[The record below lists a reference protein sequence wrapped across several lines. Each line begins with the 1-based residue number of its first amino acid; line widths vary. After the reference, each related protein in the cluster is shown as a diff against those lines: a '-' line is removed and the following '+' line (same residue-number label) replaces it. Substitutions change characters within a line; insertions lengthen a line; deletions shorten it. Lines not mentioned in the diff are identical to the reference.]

1 MIRRR
6 EFIAG
11 LGSAAAWPL
20 VARAQQAVMPVV
32 GFLHSGSPDSQE
44 SELRAFREGL
54 GEVGFIEG
62 RNVAIEYRWAGGH
75 YDRLPAMAADL
86 VRRQVAVIATNGV
99 AIIAAKAATTTIP
112 VVFISVAPDPVQA
125 GLVASLAQPG
135 GNITGVNSMN
145 YELIPKRLLLLHEL
159 NPGARLFGLL
169 FNPAT
174 LRVNPATSP
183 VRATLFENVQAAART
198 LGLEIHVLEA
208 SNDLDINDAFSK
220 LVELNAG
227 GLVLSPDPFFN
238 SRTEQIAALALRH
251 RIPAI
256 HARRDFAAAGG
267 AMSYGASPPDQNRI
281 GGTYVGRIL
290 KGESPA
296 TLPVQRATKFD
307 LIINMKT
314 AKVLGLTIPETLL
327 ATADE
332 VIQ

>member
-1 MIRRR
+1 
-6 EFIAG
+6 
-11 LGSAAAWPL
+11 
-20 VARAQQAVMPVV
+20 
-32 GFLHSGSPDSQE
+32 
-44 SELRAFREGL
+44 
-54 GEVGFIEG
+54 
-62 RNVAIEYRWAGGH
+62 
-75 YDRLPAMAADL
+75 MAADL

-112 VVFISVAPDPVQA
+112 VVFISGGADPVRV

-135 GNITGVNSMN
+135 GNITGVNSMS
-145 YELIPKRLLLLHEL
+145 YALIPKRLLLLHEL
-159 NPGARLFGLL
+159 NPAARLFGFL

-174 LRVNPATSP
+174 LRVNPAIP
-183 VRATLFENVQAAART
+183 LNPAELFDNVQAAACA

-208 SNDLDINDAFSK
+208 SSDLDINDAFAK

-227 GLVLSPDPFFN
+227 GLVLIPDPFFN
-238 SRTEQIAALALRH
+238 SRIEQIAALALRH

-256 HARRDFAAAGG
+256 YTRRDFVAAGG

-290 KGESPA
+290 KGESPG
-296 TLPVQRATKFD
+296 TLPVQRPTKFD

-314 AKVLGLTIPETLL
+314 AKALGLTVPETLL

-332 VIQ
+332 LIQ